1 MSRGR
6 GKDSVSIMKDNPSF
20 VSKQTIYIYSQEA
33 KDCMGLYQFGISGT
47 YITVKIVTKLTLLN
61 KEVSIRTSTSVLC
74 FSRYI
79 VFPKRKRCSLL
90 SV

>member
-1 MSRGR
+1 MQG
-6 GKDSVSIMKDNPSF
+6 
-20 VSKQTIYIYSQEA
+20 A

-47 YITVKIVTKLTLLN
+47 NITVKIVTKQTLRN
-61 KEVSIRTSTSVLC
+61 KEVSVRTSTFVLC
-74 FSRYI
+74 FSRHI